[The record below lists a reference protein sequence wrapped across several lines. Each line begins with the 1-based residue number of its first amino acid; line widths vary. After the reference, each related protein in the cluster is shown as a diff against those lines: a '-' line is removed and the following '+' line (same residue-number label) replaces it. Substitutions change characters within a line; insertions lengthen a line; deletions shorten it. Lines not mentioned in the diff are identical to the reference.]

1 MDEMI
6 EFLHKGP
13 LAPIKKWGTKWSI
26 WPTHLVTACCGV
38 ELAHAFASG
47 YDGERLGVLNFGMAR
62 QTNCI
67 VVEGAITRKMAR
79 VLKMTYEQMPDP
91 KFVIVMGVCG
101 IKGGLFW
108 NGYNMVKPFEVV
120 PVKYFAP
127 GCPPTPESLLRCFR
141 ALQDEIVTGEAKN
154 TIIYPI
160 LKREE
165 VEGEKGRKKRPKRVP
180 PSPKY
185 VAENPSVVVDVDRSD
200 RWKEGEEF
208 RKKVS
213 DILGELARKVTITGR
228 NRISVRVDRE
238 NFVEAG
244 EKMLEAGFD
253 HVKSVNVIDVPHER
267 KFIIEYTV
275 SSYLRPE
282 FVRLLVTLVSEVDRD
297 DAMFPSMIDVWP
309 SADYLERELHD
320 LFGVW
325 FDGNPWMGRNFLLAP
340 DTPKNP
346 LRKDFRLEQEVYI
359 GGDGK

>member
-13 LAPIKKWGTKWSI
+13 LAPLKKWGTKYSI

-79 VLKMTYEQMPDP
+79 ALKITYEQMPDP

-120 PVKYFAP
+120 PVKYYAP

-141 ALQDEIVTGEAKN
+141 ALQNEIDTGEPRN
-154 TIIYPI
+154 TIVYPTV
-160 LKREE
+160 REA
-165 VEGEKGRKKRPKRVP
+165 VEEGKKKKRPKKVP
-180 PSPKY
+180 PPPKY
-185 VAENPSVVVDVDRSD
+185 VASNPSVVVDVPREDG
-200 RWKEGEEF
+200 WPEGKEIVAKLSE
-208 RKKVS
+208 V
-213 DILGELARKVTITGR
+213 LGELGDRITITGR
-228 NRISVRVDRE
+228 NRVAVRVNRD
-238 NFVEAG
+238 NFVEAAR
-244 EKMLEAGFD
+244 KLLEAGFD
-253 HVKSVNVIDVPHER
+253 HIKSVNVIDVPHEG
-267 KFIIEYTV
+267 KFIVEYV
-275 SSYLRPE
+275 ASSYLNPE
-282 FVRLLVTLVSEVDRD
+282 FTTLLVTMISEIDRND
-297 DAMFPSMIDVWP
+297 PVFPSLIEVWP
-309 SADYLERELHD
+309 AADYLERELHD

-325 FDGNPWMGRNFLLAP
+325 FEGNPWMGRKFLLAP
-340 DTPKNP
+340 DTPETP
-346 LRKDFRLEQEVYI
+346 LRKDFKLQDDVYI
-359 GGDGK
+359 GGE

>member
-6 EFLHKGP
+6 EFLHDGP
-13 LAPIKKWGTKWSI
+13 LSPIKKWGTKWSI

-79 VLKMTYEQMPDP
+79 ILKMTYEQMPDP

-108 NGYNMVKPFEVV
+108 NGYHMVKPFEVV

-154 TIIYPI
+154 TIAYPKI
-160 LKREE
+160 R
-165 VEGEKGRKKRPKRVP
+165 RKKEEKRKKPKKIP
-180 PSPKY
+180 PTPKY
-185 VAENPSVVVDVDRSD
+185 VALNPSVVVDVPRDRKWD
-200 RWKEGEEF
+200 YGAEYRGKIAE
-208 RKKVS
+208 
-213 DILGELARKVTITGR
+213 ILGELAERVTVTGIY
-228 NRISVRVDRE
+228 RIHVRVRLE
-238 NFVEAG
+238 NFVEAAR
-244 EKMLEAGFD
+244 KLRDSGFD
-253 HVKSVNVIDVPHER
+253 HVKSVNIIDVPKNR
-267 KFIIEYTV
+267 KFIVEYQV
-275 SSYLRPE
+275 SSYLRPK
-282 FVRLLVTLVSEVDRD
+282 FFRLILTIFTEIDREE
-297 DAMFPSMIDVWP
+297 ASFPSLIDVWP

-325 FDGNPWMGRNFLLAP
+325 FEGNPWMGKPFLLAP

-346 LRKDFRLEQEVYI
+346 LRKDFRLQEEVYI
-359 GGDGK
+359 GGEKK

>member
-1 MDEMI
+1 MDEMV
-6 EFLHKGP
+6 EFLHQGM
-13 LAPIKKWGTKWSI
+13 LSLIKRWGTKWSI

-79 VLKMTYEQMPDP
+79 ILKITYEQMPDP

-108 NGYNMVKPFEVV
+108 NGYHMVKPYEVV

-141 ALQDEIVTGEAKN
+141 ALQDEITTGVGKN
-154 TIIYPI
+154 TISFQSSKPSGEVK
-160 LKREE
+160 KR
-165 VEGEKGRKKRPKRVP
+165 KRPKRVP

-185 VAENPSVVVDVDRSD
+185 IAKNPSVIVDVERVEKWED
-200 RWKEGEEF
+200 GEEI
-208 RKKVS
+208 RREIEE
-213 DILGELARKVTITGR
+213 ILGDLAESVKITGK
-228 NRISVRVDRE
+228 NRISVRIGVE
-238 NFVEAG
+238 NFFDAG
-244 EKMLEAGFD
+244 LRLKESGFD
-253 HVKSVNVIDVPHER
+253 HVKSVNIVDVPHEG
-267 KFIIEYTV
+267 KFIVEYVV
-275 SSYLRPE
+275 SSYLNERY
-282 FVRLLVTLVSEVDRD
+282 VSLLLTLISEIDRVD
-297 DAMFPSMIDVWP
+297 AHFPSMIEVWQ

-325 FDGNPWMGRNFLLAP
+325 FDGNPGMGRNFLIAP

-346 LRKDFRLEQEVYI
+346 LRKDFKIPQDVYV
-359 GGDGK
+359 GGV

>member
-6 EFLHKGP
+6 EFLHKGMLSP
-13 LAPIKKWGTKWSI
+13 LKKWGTKFSI

-79 VLKMTYEQMPDP
+79 ILKITYEQMPDP

-108 NGYNMVKPFEVV
+108 NGYHMVKPWQVV

-141 ALQDEIVTGEAKN
+141 ALQNEIVSGKAMN
-154 TIIYPI
+154 TIIYPKAEVKEEKKKKA
-160 LKREE
+160 KRY
-165 VEGEKGRKKRPKRVP
+165 P
-180 PSPKY
+180 PSPKFA
-185 VAENPSVVVDVDRSD
+185 VENPTIIVDRE
-200 RWKEGEEF
+200 RKEKWEEGEEYVEMI
-208 RKKVS
+208 KEK
-213 DILGELARKVTITGR
+213 LGELAKKVVITGR
-228 NRISVRVDRE
+228 NRIGIRVDRDNVLE
-238 NFVEAG
+238 VA
-244 EKMLEAGFD
+244 EKLKEIGFD
-253 HVKSVNVIDVPHER
+253 HVKSVNVIDVHHEN
-267 KFIIEYTV
+267 KFIVEYVV
-275 SSYLRPE
+275 SSYIKPNLR
-282 FVRLLVTLVSEVDRD
+282 RILVTIISETDRD
-297 DAMFPSMIDVWP
+297 EAFFPSLIEIWP

-325 FDGNPWMGRNFLLAP
+325 FEGNPWMGRNFLLAP
-340 DTPKNP
+340 DTPKYP
-346 LRKDFRLEQEVYI
+346 LRKDFKLEEDVYI
-359 GGDGK
+359 GGEGK

>member
-13 LAPIKKWGTKWSI
+13 LAPLKKWGTKFSI

-79 VLKMTYEQMPDP
+79 ALKITYEQMPDP
-91 KFVIVMGVCG
+91 KFVIVMGACG
-101 IKGGLFW
+101 IKGGIFW

-141 ALQDEIVTGEAKN
+141 SLQKEIDTGEAKN
-154 TIIYPI
+154 SIVYPEV
-160 LKREE
+160 KKVEE
-165 VEGEKGRKKRPKRVP
+165 GKKRAKRVP

-185 VAENPSVVVDVDRSD
+185 VANNPSVIVDMPREEKWAEGKEVVAKLS
-200 RWKEGEEF
+200 E
-208 RKKVS
+208 
-213 DILGELARKVTITGR
+213 ILGELCEKIKITGK
-228 NRISVRVDRE
+228 NRVAIRIKKD
-238 NFVEAG
+238 NFVEAAK
-244 EKMLEAGFD
+244 KMLEAGFD
-253 HVKSVNVIDVPHER
+253 HVKSVNVVDVPHEN
-267 KFIIEYTV
+267 KFIVEYVT
-275 SSYLRPE
+275 SSYLNPE
-282 FVRLLVTLVSEVDRD
+282 YRSILVTLISEIERSDPV
-297 DAMFPSMIDVWP
+297 FPSLIEVWP
-309 SADYLERELHD
+309 SADYLERELHE

-325 FDGNPWMGRNFLLAP
+325 FEGNPWMGRKFLLAP
-340 DTPKNP
+340 DTPETP
-346 LRKDFRLEQEVYI
+346 LRKDFKLQEEVYA
-359 GGDGK
+359 GGE